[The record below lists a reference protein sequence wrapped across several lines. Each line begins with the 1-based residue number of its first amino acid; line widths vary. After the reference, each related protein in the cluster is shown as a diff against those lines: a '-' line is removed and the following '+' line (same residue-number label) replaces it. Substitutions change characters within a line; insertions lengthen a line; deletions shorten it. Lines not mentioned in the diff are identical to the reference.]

1 VNGNNKRQ
9 MIIASMK
16 TASTIV
22 FLEIV
27 KIEKRI
33 VTGVNIET
41 KVVM

>member
-1 VNGNNKRQ
+1 VNGNSKRQ

-41 KVVM
+41 KVVI